1 MKKLYLS
8 APLSFVGQK
17 RMFAREFIKVL
28 EQFKDKTVF
37 VDLPRSFIMIL
48 TVTADVWKRYHR
60 QMPCWPIC
68 VP

>member
-1 MKKLYLS
+1 
-8 APLSFVGQK
+8 
-17 RMFAREFIKVL
+17 MFAREFIKVL

-37 VDLPRSFIMIL
+37 VDLFGGSGLLSHITKHQRPDATVVYNDL